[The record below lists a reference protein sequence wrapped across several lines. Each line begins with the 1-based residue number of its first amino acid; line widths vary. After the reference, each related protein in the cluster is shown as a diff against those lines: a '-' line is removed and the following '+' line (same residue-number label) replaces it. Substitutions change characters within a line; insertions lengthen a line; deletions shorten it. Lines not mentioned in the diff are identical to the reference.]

1 MYSLG
6 MKEVVMSMNVDH
18 SQTSIEVDMSMNVDH
33 SQTSIETVMESFFG
47 SRAVP
52 KTHHPESRKEPE
64 EKDQQRPEERSGP
77 IEE

>member
-6 MKEVVMSMNVDH
+6 MKDEVMSMNVDH
-18 SQTSIEVDMSMNVDH
+18 SQTNIEVDMSMNVDH

-52 KTHHPESRKEPE
+52 IAELIIPKVGKN
-64 EKDQQRPEERSGP
+64 QRRNNNKNTRGKRW
-77 IEE
+77 IG